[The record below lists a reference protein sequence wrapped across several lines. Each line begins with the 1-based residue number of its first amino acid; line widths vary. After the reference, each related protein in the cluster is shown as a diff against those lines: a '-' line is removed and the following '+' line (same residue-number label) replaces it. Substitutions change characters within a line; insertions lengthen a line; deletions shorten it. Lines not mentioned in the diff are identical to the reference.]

1 MAPPVRFRNGPYV
14 RMLPLGVLLADD
26 VGVLTIPI
34 HALRYP
40 QQALMPGFVAQKFVL
55 PGA

>member
-1 MAPPVRFRNGPYV
+1 MALPSD
-14 RMLPLGVLLADD
+14 MPLGVLPADG

-55 PGA
+55 TGA